1 MLAYVIYAV
10 FIFMVVAMLFLF
22 SSKWEVLI
30 YGSEKKDGER
40 IYNGYDYLKEKNI
53 PCKLKR
59 MEHDIFVDDADLILL
74 VKKAD
79 LEEARAL
86 LKERE

>member
-1 MLAYVIYAV
+1 MAYVIYAV
-10 FIFMVVAMLFLF
+10 IIFIIIAMLFLF
-22 SSKWEVLI
+22 SSKWEILV
-30 YGSEKKDGER
+30 YGSKKKDGER
-40 IYNGYDYLKEKNI
+40 IYSSYDYLKENSI

-79 LEEARAL
+79 LEEARKL